1 MWGRYFGSHVVFS
14 HVNMTLVE
22 SVHDSLVARRP
33 SLVASQEGNLAALS
47 LAKKTCSISKWQE
60 DFNNHSLVRHE
71 LTGWSFLLRP
81 CLKHL

>member
-47 LAKKTCSISKWQE
+47 LAKKNMQ
-60 DFNNHSLVRHE
+60 
-71 LTGWSFLLRP
+71 
-81 CLKHL
+81 HLEMAGRLQQPQLGEA